1 MSIIGFRFLIFSS
14 TLILLGLLEFFYS
27 FKERKI
33 SRIKRWPANLG
44 VGLIDIIVMKTVFPL
59 GIVGVAGWAKLNDIG
74 LFSYLNLNYLLS
86 SILGFVLLDLAI
98 YFQHVYSHKWTLL
111 WRFHRVHHLDLDL
124 DVTSAVRFHPIE
136 ILYSGVFKVLII
148 LFLGINPESVLAFE
162 IVLSSMAIFNH
173 ANLHIPAALDK
184 VLRFFV
190 VTPQMH
196 IIHHSVERFESDTNF
211 GFNFS
216 CWDFLFKTY
225 RKAFSSSGLIGQK
238 GFEDIQHQRL
248 RDLLMLP
255 LKK

>member
-14 TLILLGLLEFFYS
+14 TLVLLGLLEFFYS

-33 SRIKRWPANLG
+33 SRIKRWPANLA
-44 VGLIDIIVMKTVFPL
+44 VGLIDITVMKVAFPL

-74 LFSYLNLNYLLS
+74 LFSYLNLNYLFS

-173 ANLHIPAALDK
+173 ANLHIPAALEK